1 MKKNKTPRPNPS
13 EVGTDT
19 PAVTPAVIMN
29 QTDSPKIRLENITYY
44 YGKGTPFEVKAL
56 DSVSLDIHG
65 GKLTGIIGHTG
76 SGKSTLVQLLNGLS
90 RAGEGRVLLDGED
103 IWARPKEI
111 GKIRYRVGLVM
122 QYPEYH
128 LFEETVFADIAYG
141 PRNMKLSEEEVK
153 ERGYKAAAFAGGS
166 PDLREKSPFDLS
178 GGQKRRVAI
187 AGIMAME
194 PEVLV
199 LDEPAAGLD
208 PQGRHPIF
216 QGIRE
221 YNRNTGCTVLI
232 VSHSMEDMAQYCD
245 DVVVMAHA
253 KVLMAGDRDHVF
265 DRADE
270 LEAVGL
276 DIPQVTKLCQL
287 LRRGGM
293 PIPAGLYTVGAAE
306 DALVQLFSEA
316 KKEKKGGKRL

>member
-1 MKKNKTPRPNPS
+1 MKKNKKLRPNPS

-122 QYPEYH
+122 QYPEYQ

-153 ERGYKAAAFAGGS
+153 ERVYKAAAFAGVS
-166 PDLREKSPFDLS
+166 PDLMEKSPFDLS

-208 PQGRHPIF
+208 PQGRHTIF

-316 KKEKKGGKRL
+316 KKEKKGGNRL